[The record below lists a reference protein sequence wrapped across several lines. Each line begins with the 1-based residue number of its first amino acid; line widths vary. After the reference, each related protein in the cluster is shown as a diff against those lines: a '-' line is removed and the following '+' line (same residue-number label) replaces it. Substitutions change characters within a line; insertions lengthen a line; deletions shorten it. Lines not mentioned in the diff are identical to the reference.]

1 MYDKVIRKW
10 VKKKK
15 TRKEKSGKGK
25 KKKKNM
31 SKEKEGKP
39 QILKKVNHIRGERG

>member
-10 VKKKK
+10 VKKK

-25 KKKKNM
+25 KKKICQKRK
-31 SKEKEGKP
+31 KE
-39 QILKKVNHIRGERG
+39 NHKF

>member
-10 VKKKK
+10 VKKEN
-15 TRKEKSGKGK
+15 EKREKWK
-25 KKKKNM
+25 RQKKKKNM